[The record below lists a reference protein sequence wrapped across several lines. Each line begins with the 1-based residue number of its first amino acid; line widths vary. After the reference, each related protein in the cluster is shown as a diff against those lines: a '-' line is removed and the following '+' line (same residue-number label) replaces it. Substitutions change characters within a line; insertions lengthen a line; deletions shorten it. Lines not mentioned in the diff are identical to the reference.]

1 MIKVIGNKV
10 LIRPDESEVE
20 KQAKAAGLALPEKHN
35 EKSSQG
41 TVLNVG
47 PGKWESGKLIPMEI
61 GIGDTVFYS
70 RTFAQPVKMDGRD
83 LVVIKED
90 DILLAVGTSEPER
103 NT

>member
-10 LIRPDESEVE
+10 LIRPSESDVE

-47 PGKWESGKLIPMEI
+47 PGIWQNGVRIPMDVRI
-61 GIGDTVFYS
+61 SDVVYYS
-70 RTFAQPVKMDGRD
+70 RTFAQPIKMDGQD

-90 DILLAVGTSEPER
+90 DILLAVGE
-103 NT
+103 